1 MPKFFYF
8 DLGNVLLTFDHR
20 TACVQLGTLVGVPP
34 AKVWE
39 VMFASEL
46 QTRYEQG
53 LISSRR
59 VYETFCRGCC
69 DSLRNWP
76 TYGQFYL
83 AHSDIF
89 RLHVP
94 LMPIATQLCATGYPL
109 GILSNTCEEHWK
121 HIYHARFPVLAR
133 LFPVAVLSYEQGESK
148 PQAGIYETA
157 ARRAGV
163 EPKDVFFVD
172 DREDNVAGARQA
184 GLDAVRLHK
193 PQQLAAALR
202 SRGVRFNY

>member
-8 DLGNVLLTFDHR
+8 DLGNVLLTFDHH
-20 TACVQLGTLVGVPP
+20 TACAQVGELLGVPA

-46 QTRYEQG
+46 QSRHEQG
-53 LISSRR
+53 LVSSRR
-59 VYETFCRGCC
+59 VYETVCRQCC
-69 DSLRNWP
+69 DGRRQWP
-76 TYGQFYL
+76 DDRQFHV

-94 LMPIATQLCATGYPL
+94 LMPVVTQLYASGHPL

-121 HIYHARFPVLAR
+121 HICDTRFPVLAR
-133 LFPVAVLSYEQGESK
+133 LFRVAVLSYQQRRSK
-148 PQAGIYETA
+148 PEPGIYEA
-157 ARRAGV
+157 AVRQAGV

-172 DREDNVAGARQA
+172 DREENVEGALQA
-184 GLDAVRLHK
+184 GLDAVRFHT
-193 PQQLAAALR
+193 PRQLAAALR
-202 SRGVRFNY
+202 GRGVRFNY

>member
-8 DLGNVLLTFDHR
+8 DLGNVLLTFDHH
-20 TACVQLGTLVGVPP
+20 TACVQLGELVGVPP

-39 VMFASEL
+39 VMFASAL
-46 QTRYEQG
+46 QARYERG

-59 VYETFCRGCC
+59 VYETFCQQCC
-69 DSLRNWP
+69 DDPRNWP
-76 TYGQFYL
+76 EYRQFHL

-94 LMPIATQLCATGYPL
+94 LMPIATQLYATGYPL

-121 HIYHARFPVLAR
+121 HIHDARFPVLAR
-133 LFPVAVLSYEQGESK
+133 LFRVAVLSYQQGDSK
-148 PQAGIYETA
+148 PEPGIYEAA

-163 EPKDVFFVD
+163 EPEEVFFVD
-172 DREDNVAGARQA
+172 DREENVEGARQA
-184 GLDAVRLHK
+184 GLDAVRFRT